1 MGEGQQN
8 ICYDKIEMGKHI
20 VFIGFRATGKTTI
33 GKMVAQFLGRRFV
46 DTDVFIEEKA
56 GKSIAEIVKKEGWS
70 GFRQREKETIKKL
83 TQEHDLVIAVGG
95 GAVLEEENVRYLK
108 QNGILIWLKASP
120 ETICKR
126 LRQDKKTSSQR
137 PSLTGK
143 EVTAEI
149 KEVLNQRLPIYQKVA
164 DIEIDT
170 EKYTLEEIVR
180 LVIAQIDIIFE
191 GNL

>member
-1 MGEGQQN
+1 MNE
-8 ICYDKIEMGKHI
+8 HI
-20 VFIGFRATGKTTI
+20 VFIGFRATGKTTV
-33 GKMVAQFLGRRFV
+33 GKMIAQSLGRKFV
-46 DTDVFIEEKA
+46 DTDVLIEERA
-56 GKSIAEIVKKEGWS
+56 GQTIAEIVKKEGWS
-70 GFRQREKETIKKL
+70 GFRQREKTIIKEL
-83 TQEHDLVIAVGG
+83 TQQHSLVIAVGG

-126 LRQDKKTSSQR
+126 LNQDKKTDSQR

-170 EKYTLEEIVR
+170 EKHSLEEIVR
-180 LVIAQIDIIFE
+180 LVIARVESIANARNNRQ
-191 GNL
+191 LL